1 MPRGW
6 LGSWKPT
13 YNPGSWTDFRER
25 YESEYVSGLADR
37 TAETI
42 CSIFGIVE
50 RITNP
55 QKLTDMTASRISAF
69 QAKLREECKS
79 EATIGAYSRHLK
91 AALRWAVEVG
101 MLQPPRRLRC
111 PNGLKG
117 LRR

>member
-6 LGSWKPT
+6 LGNWKPT

-55 QKLTDMTASRISAF
+55 QKLTNMTASRISAF

-101 MLQPPRRLRC
+101 ML
-111 PNGLKG
+111 
-117 LRR
+117 